1 MMSRAILKCGRRE
14 MPMSDDDRVKRAMGG
29 MAAMFGKSAESKAM
43 GSPRG
48 FGRVTLML
56 YE

>member
-1 MMSRAILKCGRRE
+1 MSRAILKCGRRE

>member
-1 MMSRAILKCGRRE
+1 MISRIILKCGRRE
-14 MPMSDDDRVKRAMGG
+14 MPMSDEGRVKRAMEG
-29 MAAMFGKSAESKAM
+29 MAAMLGKSAESRAM

-48 FGRVTLML
+48 FGRVTLMS